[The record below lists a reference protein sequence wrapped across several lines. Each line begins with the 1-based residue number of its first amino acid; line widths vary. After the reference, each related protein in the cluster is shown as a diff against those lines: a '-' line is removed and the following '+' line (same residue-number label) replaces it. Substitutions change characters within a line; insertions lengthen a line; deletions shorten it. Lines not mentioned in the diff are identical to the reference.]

1 MKHKVMIV
9 DDSVMMRVVIRS
21 YVSTMPEFE
30 AVVFPENGKKALDAL
45 DKFPDLSVILLDLEM
60 PEMDGFQF
68 LERARKLTS
77 AKIIILSSLVCG
89 DSVYA
94 EENIAKALKL
104 GADAILSK
112 PSGTVSLDL
121 ADERGATLTETMRKL
136 VGLE

>member
-30 AVVFPENGKKALDAL
+30 SVVFPENGKKALDAL